1 MDVHQG
7 ARRLGL
13 LLLTVHLGVLLWV
26 TVHTTPTP
34 WVADTNLTPLAS
46 VRVELE
52 AGTAQAYLELL
63 RSILA
68 LAPLGVLL
76 PLAGGRRDAPAFAS
90 FARTLLTGILI
101 ATAIEVVQTTLG
113 LKMANVDDILLAVL
127 GIALVHLAVVPA
139 GRAWLRR
146 RADASGQGVG
156 ESPERAPKSAPDRSP
171 EKSPEIRSLRS
182 TGSGRVRII
191 GGADA
196 TALPAREA

>member
-1 MDVHQG
+1 VDVHQG

-26 TVHTTPTP
+26 TLHTTPTP

-46 VRVELE
+46 VRTQLA
-52 AGTAQAYLELL
+52 AGTAQADLELL
-63 RSILA
+63 RSVLA

-76 PLAGGRRDAPAFAS
+76 PLAGGRRDAPAFGS

-113 LKMANVDDILLAVL
+113 LKMPNVDDILLAAL
-127 GIALVHLAVVPA
+127 GIAVAHLAVVPA

-146 RADASGQGVG
+146 RAGAPGRGLGDSI
-156 ESPERAPKSAPDRSP
+156 PERAPEDTP
-171 EKSPEIRSLRS
+171 EKTPEIRSFRS

-196 TALPAREA
+196 AALPAREA

>member
-46 VRVELE
+46 VKVELA
-52 AGTAQAYLELL
+52 AGTTQAYLELL
-63 RSILA
+63 RGVLA

-76 PLAGGRRDAPAFAS
+76 PLAGGRRDAPAFGS

-113 LKMANVDDILLAVL
+113 LKMPNVDDIVLAML
-127 GIALVHLAVVPA
+127 GIALAHLAVVPA

-146 RADASGQGVG
+146 RAASSGLGLG
-156 ESPERAPKSAPDRSP
+156 GSPEHAPESAPEKTP
-171 EKSPEIRSLRS
+171 EVRSLRS

-196 TALPAREA
+196 TGLPAREA